1 MEFLFGFIGCGNMG
15 SALCR
20 AVSKKYNKEDIAVF
34 DRHPEK
40 LDALKDVATISNS
53 ANEVA
58 LKSKFLFIGVKPQGY
73 ENTFNAIKEDL
84 KNNKD
89 VIIVSMAAGVSISG
103 VEKYADG
110 NFPVIRIMPNT
121 PCQIGTGIILYTCND
136 KVSNEDKETFVSA
149 LNGAGLVDE
158 IDEDKIDVAS
168 CISGCGPAFVYMYI
182 DALKQSAIK
191 LGLSE
196 EKAHLYAIKT
206 VEGSAMNAYS
216 TGKPLGELIK
226 AVCSPGGTTIE
237 GVKSFENNDLYG
249 ITEKAISAS
258 YKRTLEL
265 KK

>member
-20 AVSKKYNKEDIAVF
+20 AVAKKYSNKEIAVF

-40 LDALKDVATISNS
+40 LDALKDVATICNS

-58 LKSKFLFIGVKPQGY
+58 KKSKFLFIGAKPQGY
-73 ENTFNAIKEDL
+73 ENTFNAIKQDL

-103 VEKYADG
+103 VLAYADG
-110 NFPVIRIMPNT
+110 NYPVVRIMPNT
-121 PCQIGTGIILYTCND
+121 PCQIGSGVILYTCND
-136 KVSNEDKETFVSA
+136 KVLDVDKKTFVSA
-149 LNGAGLVDE
+149 LDGAGLVDE
-158 IDEDKIDVAS
+158 IDEEKIDVAS
-168 CISGCGPAFVYMYI
+168 CLSGCGPAFVYMYI
-182 DALKQSAIK
+182 DALKQAAIN

-206 VEGSAMNAYS
+206 VEGSATNAYS
-216 TGKPLGELIK
+216 TGKPLSELIK

-237 GVKSFENNDLYG
+237 GVKSFEENDLYG
-249 ITEKAISAS
+249 ITEKAITAS

>member
-20 AVSKKYNKEDIAVF
+20 AVSKKYNKKDIAVF

-40 LDALKDVATISNS
+40 LDALSEVATICNS

-58 LKSKFLFIGVKPQGY
+58 QKSKFLFIGVKPQGY
-73 ENTFNAIKEDL
+73 ENTFNAINDDL
-84 KNNKD
+84 KVNKD

-110 NFPVIRIMPNT
+110 NYPVIRIMPNT
-121 PCQIGTGIILYTCND
+121 PCQIGAGVILYTCND
-136 KVSNEDKETFVSA
+136 KVFKEDKETFVTA

-158 IDEDKIDVAS
+158 IDEGKIDVAS
-168 CISGCGPAFVYMYI
+168 CLSGCGPAFVYMYI
-182 DALKQSAIK
+182 DALKQAAIK

-196 EKAHLYAIKT
+196 EKAHLYALKT
-206 VEGSAMNAYS
+206 VEGSAMNAFS
-216 TGKPLGELIK
+216 TSKPLSELIK

-237 GVKSFENNDLYG
+237 GVKSFEESDLNG
-249 ITEKAISAS
+249 ITEKAITAS